1 VLEVIVARGARERRF
16 VLRELRGA
24 DELGLPEHA
33 PSARVAASVLAEL
46 VGSLVVRERSCG
58 AFAEAS
64 VAERDR
70 VYAAL
75 CRSLFGDRVE
85 ARAVC
90 DGCGEAYELGFELSS
105 LERARP
111 VATSDAGDVAIEGTS
126 TRVRPP
132 TVGELEAWGDAVFE
146 QFRAHCVVRE
156 GAPEETKSAAD
167 PADSGDKSA
176 ADPADSGDKSAA
188 DPADPADPTD
198 EVDEV
203 DDETLDS
210 ALEAA
215 APLLDVHLEAPC
227 PACGRARRERFE
239 IGAWLMSG
247 LQRERRVTLQELHVL
262 ARAYGWSLE
271 SLLALTRSQ
280 RHAFVRLVTRAEARL

>member
-16 VLRELRGA
+16 VLRELCGA
-24 DELGLPEHA
+24 DELGLPERS

-46 VGSLVVRERSCG
+46 VGSLVVRERSCSG
-58 AFAEAS
+58 FAEAS

-70 VYAAL
+70 IYAAL
-75 CRSLFGDRVE
+75 CRALFGDRVE

-156 GAPEETKSAAD
+156 GAPERAE
-167 PADSGDKSA
+167 
-176 ADPADSGDKSAA
+176 SAA
-188 DPADPADPTD
+188 DPADPADATDEVD

-215 APLLDVHLEAPC
+215 APLLDMHLEAPC

-247 LQRERRVTLQELHVL
+247 LLRERRVTLQELHVL

-280 RHAFVRLVTRAEARL
+280 RHAFVRLVTRAEARP

>member
-1 VLEVIVARGARERRF
+1 MLEVIVARGARERRF

-156 GAPEETKSAAD
+156 GAPEETKSAAGPSD
-167 PADSGDKSA
+167 H
-176 ADPADSGDKSAA
+176 
-188 DPADPADPTD
+188 
-198 EVDEV
+198 EV
-203 DDETLDS
+203 DDETIDS
-210 ALEAA
+210 SLEAA

-247 LQRERRVTLQELHVL
+247 LLRERRVTLQELHVL

-280 RHAFVRLVTRAEARL
+280 RHAFVRLVTRAEARV

>member
-24 DELGLPEHA
+24 DELALPERS

-58 AFAEAS
+58 GFAEAS

-90 DGCGEAYELGFELSS
+90 DGCGEAYELGFELSA

-111 VATSDAGDVAIEGTS
+111 LATSDAGDVSIEGTS

-132 TVGELEAWGDAVFE
+132 TVGELEAWGDAVIDR
-146 QFRAHCVVRE
+146 FRAHCVVHE
-156 GAPEETKSAAD
+156 GAPEEA
-167 PADSGDKSA
+167 
-176 ADPADSGDKSAA
+176 SGDKSAA
-188 DPADPADPTD
+188 DPADPADT
-198 EVDEV
+198 V

-215 APLLDVHLEAPC
+215 APLLDTHLDAPC

-247 LQRERRVTLQELHVL
+247 LLRERRVTLQELHVL

-271 SLLALTRSQ
+271 SVLALTRSQ
-280 RHAFVRLVTRAEARL
+280 RHAFVRLVTRAEARP

>member
-1 VLEVIVARGARERRF
+1 MLEVIVARGARERRF

-24 DELGLPEHA
+24 DELDLPERS

-46 VGSLVVRERSCG
+46 VGSLVVRERSCS

-85 ARAVC
+85 ARAAC
-90 DGCGEAYELGFELSS
+90 DGCGEAYELGFELLA

-111 VATSDAGDVAIEGTS
+111 LATSDAGDVAIEGTS
-126 TRVRPP
+126 ARVRPP
-132 TVGELEAWGDAVFE
+132 TVGELEAWGDAVVE
-146 QFRAHCVVRE
+146 HFRAHCVVRE
-156 GAPEETKSAAD
+156 GAPEEAE
-167 PADSGDKSA
+167 
-176 ADPADSGDKSAA
+176 SAA
-188 DPADPADPTD
+188 DPADPAD
-198 EVDEV
+198 EV
-203 DDETLDS
+203 DDETIDS

-215 APLLDVHLEAPC
+215 APLLDVHLDAPC

-247 LQRERRVTLQELHVL
+247 LLRERRVTLQELHVL

-280 RHAFVRLVTRAEARL
+280 RHAFVRLVTRAEARP